1 MNFRKY
7 VLMAAV
13 CCLSVIFVSCDK
25 EDDLSPSMAEL
36 NIEKLQSYHAAYI
49 SVIGEEIGYIGV
61 KDYQIESPYLIVT
74 SDEGYIYSIDM
85 NNVSAFQYDKSDNSV
100 TIMICIYNHRTTKTN
115 QKYPSVNL

>member
-49 SVIGEEIGYIGV
+49 SVIGEEI
-61 KDYQIESPYLIVT
+61 T
-74 SDEGYIYSIDM
+74 YSGAYPFTFRQPI
-85 NNVSAFQYDKSDNSV
+85 KHKNS
-100 TIMICIYNHRTTKTN
+100 
-115 QKYPSVNL
+115 L

>member
-7 VLMAAV
+7 VLMAAG

-100 TIMICIYNHRTTKTN
+100 TIWF
-115 QKYPSVNL
+115 

>member
-25 EDDLSPSMAEL
+25 EDDLPPSMAEL

-49 SVIGEEIGYIGV
+49 SVIGEEIG
-61 KDYQIESPYLIVT
+61 
-74 SDEGYIYSIDM
+74 
-85 NNVSAFQYDKSDNSV
+85 
-100 TIMICIYNHRTTKTN
+100 
-115 QKYPSVNL
+115 

>member
-25 EDDLSPSMAEL
+25 EDDLPPSMAEL

-74 SDEGYIYSIDM
+74 SDEGYIYSINM
-85 NNVSAFQYDKSDNSV
+85 NNVTAFQYNKFANSV
-100 TIMICIYNHRTTKTN
+100 TIF
-115 QKYPSVNL
+115 